1 MNNGAVITVRN
12 AHKSFGKLRAVRGL
26 SFEVE
31 RSTCFGF
38 LGPNGAGKTTMMNMI
53 YGRTMRDRNPTGD
66 IEIFG
71 FDPARHELE
80 IKYLSGVVP
89 QEDNLDVELDVR
101 KNLVIYSKFYGLSAR
116 EAERRIDE
124 LFIE

>member
-1 MNNGAVITVRN
+1 MCGGIVIDVRSV
-12 AHKSFGKLRAVRGL
+12 HKRYGELQAVRGL

-31 RSTCFGF
+31 QSTCFAF

-53 YGRTMRDRNPTGD
+53 YGRTMRDRTPPGSIT
-66 IEIFG
+66 IFG
-71 FDPARHELE
+71 QDPAQKELD

-101 KNLVIYSKFYGLSAR
+101 KNLIIYSKFYGLRRR
-116 EAERRIDE
+116 EAASSGGWPAR
-124 LFIE
+124 